1 MGASN
6 NQNFLVSVAHHHL
19 LVHNHWKR
27 SSIGVMVDEKK
38 IVLLTDFIEQKV
50 RKEKELEFYTS
61 QLEELQKKMFFL
73 RKEIQ
78 LTNYIIEIVEN
89 EKVIDIREYL
99 EDKRDRDS

>member
-1 MGASN
+1 MAAIKS
-6 NQNFLVSVAHHHL
+6 
-19 LVHNHWKR
+19 KR
-27 SSIGVMVDEKK
+27 QRKK
-38 IVLLTDFIEQKV
+38 
-50 RKEKELEFYTS
+50 
-61 QLEELQKKMFFL
+61 ELQKKMFFL

>member
-1 MGASN
+1 
-6 NQNFLVSVAHHHL
+6 
-19 LVHNHWKR
+19 
-27 SSIGVMVDEKK
+27 MVDDRK

-50 RKEKELEFYTS
+50 RKEKELEYYTL

-78 LTNYIIEIVEN
+78 LTNYIIEIVEQ

>member
-1 MGASN
+1 
-6 NQNFLVSVAHHHL
+6 
-19 LVHNHWKR
+19 
-27 SSIGVMVDEKK
+27 MVDEKK

-89 EKVIDIREYL
+89 EKVLYISEYL
-99 EDKRDRDS
+99 EDKRDRDSL